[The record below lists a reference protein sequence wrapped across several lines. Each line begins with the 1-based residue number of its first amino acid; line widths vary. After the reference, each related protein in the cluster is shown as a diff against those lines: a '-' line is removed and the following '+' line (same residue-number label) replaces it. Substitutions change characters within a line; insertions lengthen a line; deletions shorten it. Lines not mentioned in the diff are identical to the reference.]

1 MNALVMKSYASMAA
15 VGVVVMKM
23 VGSLDVASAR
33 DDENMSVCANNI
45 DVGAVEARENR
56 GRDHVFDGPESG
68 LTAAQIKNA
77 IKRREKLIQ
86 LMRGEHHRNASL
98 ATEASDEVDLV
109 LLMLVVEID
118 QWLVEQ
124 QQLRRSKQRLRQ
136 QKELPLAAGH
146 LAHRPVS
153 KIARAGPGQGP
164 VDRAPVSARQ
174 NRQSPA
180 LRVQRARNEIAAAH
194 SQVGANRAL
203 LGQIPDSRIAS
214 QRRLAEDP
222 HMSGARPE
230 EAENRPHQ
238 CGLACTIGAEDADK
252 FAGCDCNADVGQDNP
267 ARYLNGRAV
276 EFNNGHGEA
285 LTTPSRRHRGYE
297 RP

>member
-1 MNALVMKSYASMAA
+1 MNALVMKSYASMAVGA
-15 VGVVVMKM
+15 VVIMKM

-33 DDENMSVCANNI
+33 YDENMSVCANNI
-45 DVGAVEARENR
+45 DVGAVEARQNR
-56 GRDHVFDGPESG
+56 GGDHVFDGPERG
-68 LTAAQIKNA
+68 LTAAEIKNA
-77 IKRREKLIQ
+77 IKHPEKLIQ

-98 ATEASDEVDLV
+98 ATEASDEVDHV
-109 LLMLVVEID
+109 LLMVRVEID
-118 QWLVEQ
+118 QGLVEQ
-124 QQLRRSKQRLRQ
+124 EQLRRSKQRLCQ

-153 KIARAGPGQGP
+153 KIARAGPGQGL
-164 VDRAPVSARQ
+164 VDRAPVCARQ

-194 SQVGANRAL
+194 PQVGANRAL
-203 LGQIPDSRIAS
+203 LGQIANSRIAS

-230 EAENRPHQ
+230 EAE
-238 CGLACTIGAEDADK
+238 K

-285 LTTPSRRHRGYE
+285 LTTPSRRIEDTKDRDPLSPDRPRGHR
-297 RP
+297 RSCLRQ